1 MLWLI
6 HTYNVMLPHS
16 AECAAAN
23 RLLAE
28 RGEWGAEEGGRSW
41 SCCPERARSGA
52 GGVRRGSLTAG
63 PQSSEEEGSDC
74 FYVVGRARN
83 KLAVYPGGDKKP
95 TRWPCGLLRPK
106 RM

>member
-41 SCCPERARSGA
+41 SCCP
-52 GGVRRGSLTAG
+52 RGSAVRG
-63 PQSSEEEGSDC
+63 G
-74 FYVVGRARN
+74 GRAARI
-83 KLAVYPGGDKKP
+83 LDSRTSVFGRGG
-95 TRWPCGLLRPK
+95 L
-106 RM
+106 